1 MMTRVEEIQSA
12 IASLSPQEYARLQ
25 QWFTERSWERWDGEI
40 EEDAASGK
48 LDFLVDEAALR
59 KAVDVELID
68 YH

>member
-48 LDFLVDEAALR
+48 LDFLVDEAAREKHRGRLR
-59 KAVDVELID
+59 KL
-68 YH
+68 